1 MHSARLADERVW
13 MCHVERSFSRYEL
26 ECFRRLVDHA
36 VSFAKGSRTGVLQLP
51 CIYWDCLMRLTGVRG
66 LDLLGD
72 VQPQLSRTRE
82 LRNNGFAF
90 REQ

>member
-1 MHSARLADERVW
+1 
-13 MCHVERSFSRYEL
+13 
-26 ECFRRLVDHA
+26 
-36 VSFAKGSRTGVLQLP
+36 
-51 CIYWDCLMRLTGVRG
+51 MRLTGVRG

-82 LRNNGFAF
+82 LRNNQFAF